1 MNYDPYIENSILKNK
16 LGVKDEITLKQLEKE
31 ITDLE
36 IEKILNSDISLI
48 KTDYNFFLN
57 IHKRL
62 FSDLYSWAGKLRTIN
77 ISKTE
82 SVLNNNSIIYTS
94 HDKIEKYLKHDIDLL
109 NSIPWSSLS
118 LEKKAYKMADII
130 TNIWE
135 IHPFRDGN
143 TRTILTFAS
152 ILAKKNNFE
161 LNLIGKDNIRD
172 IFVKA
177 IYLKDK
183 NLTHIF
189 FLNSIQSKT
198 V

>member
-1 MNYDPYIENSILKNK
+1 
-16 LGVKDEITLKQLEKE
+16 
-31 ITDLE
+31 
-36 IEKILNSDISLI
+36 
-48 KTDYNFFLN
+48 
-57 IHKRL
+57 
-62 FSDLYSWAGKLRTIN
+62 
-77 ISKTE
+77 
-82 SVLNNNSIIYTS
+82 
-94 HDKIEKYLKHDIDLL
+94 
-109 NSIPWSSLS
+109 
-118 LEKKAYKMADII
+118 MADII